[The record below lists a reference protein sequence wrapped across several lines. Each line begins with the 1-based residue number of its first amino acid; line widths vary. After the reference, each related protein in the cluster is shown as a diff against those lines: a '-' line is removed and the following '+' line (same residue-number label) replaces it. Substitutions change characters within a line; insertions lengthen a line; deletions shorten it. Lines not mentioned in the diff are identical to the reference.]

1 MFEMTFFSLHALPLT
16 LSSYQDKFSMTEPPT
31 PNRLRFIPFRKR
43 DLVEMC
49 LQDGHLAGQEAAFR
63 QLYDMLVSIFHFEFH
78 QITEMLKDQ
87 YAYIDPDSDTQRIDL
102 AAQPASPLT
111 FSELLAGLLDKANYE
126 ALSQADLEQALT
138 EASLFPIRLQVDFD
152 EFSEVLLFC
161 RGESIRA
168 ESLSSWFGL
177 RRKTIRFTNFDR
189 VVVYLRFRDDLHQ
202 DDTPMPLCK
211 PGATMLKLFQNVP
224 KADLEML
231 FPNTRVRMRTIDK
244 LLIGVP
250 AVVSGGI
257 VLTTKVGATLV
268 LLGSLF
274 GFWLG
279 LSSQPVEL
287 NRATALA
294 VLAGLGTL
302 GAYLWRQF
310 HNFKT
315 RKLRF
320 MQTLTQN
327 LYFKNLDNNAGV
339 IHRLA
344 DDAEEE
350 ECKEALL
357 AYYFLWL
364 SDEPLSAVELDR
376 RIEQWLETRWR
387 CTIDFE
393 ISDALNKLMALE
405 LVETCADQWT
415 AVPLQEGVRRL
426 DRRWDDYFVAARP
439 A

>member
-1 MFEMTFFSLHALPLT
+1 
-16 LSSYQDKFSMTEPPT
+16 MTEPST

-49 LQDGHLAGQEAAFR
+49 LQEGRLAGQEATFR
-63 QLYDMLVSIFHFEFH
+63 QLYYMLGSIFHFEFH

-87 YAYIDPDSDTQRIDL
+87 YAYLDPDSDTQRIDIAIEP
-102 AAQPASPLT
+102 AAQLP

-126 ALSQADLEQALT
+126 ALSRDDLDQALT

-152 EFSEVLLFC
+152 EYSDVLLFC
-161 RGESIRA
+161 RGESVR
-168 ESLSSWFGL
+168 EETLSSWFGL
-177 RRKTIRFTNFDR
+177 RRRTIRFTNFDR
-189 VVVYLRFRDDLHQ
+189 VVVYLRFRDDLAQ
-202 DDTPMPLCK
+202 TDAPRPLCRA
-211 PGATMLKLFQNVP
+211 GATMLKLFQNVP

-250 AVVSGGI
+250 AVISGGI

-279 LSSQPVEL
+279 LSTQPVEL
-287 NRATALA
+287 NKATALA

-357 AYYFLWL
+357 AYYFLSL
-364 SDEPLSAVELDR
+364 SDEPLPAVELDR

-393 ISDALNKLMALE
+393 IADALNKLIALG
-405 LVETCADQWT
+405 LVEQNDDRFT
-415 AVPLQEGVRRL
+415 AVLLQESIRRL
-426 DRRWDDYFVAARP
+426 DRRWDDYFVAPEP